1 MALYKE
7 MTTPRGAV
15 VRYHKISAIKK
26 LSNVIFVQVSA
37 YADQSYRLKEHDTD
51 MDTERFLELQ
61 REIVRLKGSVEQ
73 TPEEEKRL
81 TELMGEYR
89 DMGSAMFA
97 QNTLQN
103 AVETYGEFVCLDSE
117 EDDDISFSNIYGKL
131 KKSVTYFGAED
142 C

>member
-7 MTTPRGAV
+7 MTTPRGVV

-37 YADQSYRLKEHDTD
+37 YADQSYRLKEHDAD

-61 REIVRLKGSVEQ
+61 EEIIRLKGGVEP
-73 TPEEEKRL
+73 TSEEEERL
-81 TELMGEYR
+81 TELMEEYR
-89 DMGSAMFA
+89 KMGAAMFA
-97 QNTLQN
+97 QNTVQN
-103 AVETYGEFVCLDSE
+103 AAETYGEFVCLNSE
-117 EDDDISFSNIYGKL
+117 EDDDVSFSTIYGKL
-131 KKSVTYFGAED
+131 KESVTYFGALD

>member
-7 MTTPRGAV
+7 MVTPKGAV

-51 MDTERFLELQ
+51 MDTERFLEIQ
-61 REIVRLKGSVEQ
+61 GEIVRLKRVAKPTES
-73 TPEEEKRL
+73 EESRL
-81 TELMGEYR
+81 KELMEEYR
-89 DMGSAMFA
+89 SMFA
-97 QNTLQN
+97 QNAVQN
-103 AVETYGEFVCLDSE
+103 AVETYGEFVCLNPE
-117 EDDDISFSNIYGKL
+117 QEDDISFTAIYGKL
-131 KKSVTYFGAED
+131 KESVTYFGAED

>member
-15 VRYHKISAIKK
+15 VKYHKISAIKK

-37 YADQSYRLKEHDTD
+37 YANQSYRLKEHDTD

-61 REIVRLKGSVEQ
+61 REIVGLKGSVEP

-89 DMGSAMFA
+89 DMGSGMFA

-117 EDDDISFSNIYGKL
+117 EDDDISFSSIYGKL
-131 KKSVTYFGAED
+131 KESVTYFGAED